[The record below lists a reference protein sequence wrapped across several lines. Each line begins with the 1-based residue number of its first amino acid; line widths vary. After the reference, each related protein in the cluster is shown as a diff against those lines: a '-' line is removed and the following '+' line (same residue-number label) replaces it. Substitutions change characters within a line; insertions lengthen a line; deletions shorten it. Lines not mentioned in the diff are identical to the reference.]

1 MMRGSLV
8 EERFSPS
15 HGFSELC
22 SPQSVIDGLS
32 AQQHDRADATS
43 EISEGFEGDCAESSG
58 SCAFCPLVETGLET
72 TFLELAQEHLRSART
87 ASLIA
92 IWHKET
98 RIILTGRYLQLYSN
112 CSVQVCTFHIA
123 AACPQWLCDKLT
135 F

>member
-8 EERFSPS
+8 EDRFSPS
-15 HGFSELC
+15 HSFSELC

-32 AQQHDRADATS
+32 AQQHGSADAAL
-43 EISEGFEGDCAESSG
+43 EINEGFEGDCAESSG
-58 SCAFCPLVETGLET
+58 SCASCPLVETGLET
-72 TFLELAQEHLRSART
+72 TFLELAQQHLSSART

-98 RIILTGRYLQLYSN
+98 RLILTGRYLKLYSN
-112 CSVQVCTFHIA
+112 CSVQVRTFHIA
-123 AACPQWLCDKLT
+123 AACPHWLCDKLT